1 MASQEEIIERL
12 LNIIMEGVDVK
23 VDEQSK
29 RLKSYAEKHRYVPLM
44 GFDVIHSDT
53 INIREDVKWAAIMVF
68 DSMLDEALDNLL
80 RNWDEPG
87 KRAMYLK
94 DLRDVFVSLPLMQ
107 GIRGASLVDKKF
119 KRGSEFEL

>member
-1 MASQEEIIERL
+1 MSQDEIMERL

-23 VDEQSK
+23 TTEQAK

-53 INIREDVKWAAIMVF
+53 VNIRPDVKWAAVMVF
-68 DSMLDEALDNLL
+68 DSMLDEALDNVLH
-80 RNWDEPG
+80 NWDDPG
-87 KRAMYLK
+87 KKSMFLK

-119 KRGSEFEL
+119 SRSSEFEL

>member
-1 MASQEEIIERL
+1 MTQEDIIERL
-12 LNIIMEGVDVK
+12 INIILEGVDVK
-23 VDEQSK
+23 TDEQAR

-53 INIREDVKWAAIMVF
+53 IEIREDVKWAATMVF
-68 DSMLDEALDNLL
+68 DSMLDEALDNVLHH
-80 RNWDEPG
+80 WDDPG

-94 DLRDVFVSLPLMQ
+94 DLRDVFVALPLMK

-119 KRGSEFEL
+119 SRASSFEL